1 MIVLNT
7 PVAEAL
13 TDFKLRVDRLIAE
26 GMEPMKAIL
35 RSVREDIRA
44 CKPIVFDGNGYSD
57 EWKKEAA
64 KRGLDVEDSA
74 PLILDNY
81 VKPETIA
88 LFSRMNVLSEAELR
102 ARLEIKQETYI
113 KKIQIEAR
121 IFGDI
126 CINHIIPVA
135 TRYQSQLLENVCK
148 IKEIFPSETS
158 DQLNVNNIKLIKQIS
173 EHTSYITANVEK
185 LIETRKVANI
195 LADEREKAIAYHDNV
210 APLLESIRKHIDNL
224 ELIVDDEYW
233 PLPKYREMLF
243 IR

>member
-1 MIVLNT
+1 
-7 PVAEAL
+7 VAEAL

-224 ELIVDDEYW
+224 ELIVDDEY
-233 PLPKYREMLF
+233 
-243 IR
+243 